1 MPLEAAM
8 IIKQKFLA
16 SLAVALIGISVSLA
30 PPAAAERYGDW
41 FQGAVLFMPH
51 DSDPAVVLR
60 ARNNLKAITVGFN
73 SQNDM
78 QGAAASPSALPAAPI
93 AWRSSRPWP
102 RAPPTVF
109 F

>member
-1 MPLEAAM
+1 M

-51 DSDPAVVLR
+51 DSDPAVVLQ
-60 ARNNLKAITVGFN
+60 ARNNLKAITVGIN
-73 SQNDM
+73 SQNDR
-78 QGAAASPSALPAAPI
+78 QGAAAVPLAPPTALV

-102 RAPPTVF
+102 RAPPTVLC
-109 F
+109 

>member
-1 MPLEAAM
+1 M

-41 FQGAVLFMPH
+41 FQGAVLFMPR
-51 DSDPAVVLR
+51 DSDPAVVLQ
-60 ARNNLKAITVGFN
+60 ARNNLEAITVGIN

-78 QGAAASPSALPAAPI
+78 QGAAAAPSAPPTALI

-102 RAPPTVF
+102 RAPPTIF
-109 F
+109 C